1 MLKIIGKIGVC
12 LCCAAIVAAAA
23 MFIIND
29 ADNNLVRE
37 VVIEAGSEIK
47 VEDFFNECPNDAGS
61 LTDVSGIDTNMP
73 SVYRLQVHYGEVF
86 EKDVTLKIE
95 EHTAPTGEALQ
106 KMQYANLDWTDASE
120 CVDNLFDLNGIAKI
134 EYRDGVPDYKFTGD
148 YMVPVVVTD
157 WYNNSTVIEVP
168 FHVTDD
174 HNAPLFYGI
183 HNITIDDSQGAY
195 INYFD
200 GVTVKDDFDE
210 EPRYTVDSSKV
221 NMGEPGTYEIT
232 YSAVDVAGNVRK
244 QNAQVT
250 IKHVEESEAGVSG
263 ASSMWDTPVH
273 NEVYKIAMEL
283 LETLK
288 GEDDTETALNIFTW
302 VHSNVTYEPVYA
314 DQTFEGAVYEA
325 LTRHGGDCYG
335 FYACCKMLLDCAGIP
350 NKTVLRYPVT
360 YNGHYWN
367 LVFLD
372 GEWYHC
378 DSTMFMNHQWL
389 YFKQTDRQISDVRH
403 HFNGHMLPARAGGT
417 YDYFQYTNETFG
429 YDPYAEGTYNN
440 QYVDGT
446 YNNDQYETV
455 IDDNDQYTDIDNDDF
470 LYEDDDFYYTYD
482 DFRYLDEP
490 YYDDDDDLIIFE

>member
-1 MLKIIGKIGVC
+1 MLKILGKIGVC
-12 LCCAAIVAAAA
+12 LCSAAIVAAAVF
-23 MFIIND
+23 FIIKD
-29 ADNNLVRE
+29 TENNLVKE
-37 VVIEAGSEIK
+37 VVIEAGSEIRI
-47 VEDFFNECPNDAGS
+47 EDFFDDCPNDAGF
-61 LTDVSGIDTNMP
+61 LTDISGIDTNMP
-73 SVYRLQVHYGEVF
+73 AIYILKVHYGEVF

-95 EHTAPTGEALQ
+95 DHTAPTGEALT
-106 KMQYANLDWTDASE
+106 KMQYANLDWPEASE

-183 HNITIDDSQGAY
+183 HNITIDDSPNAY

-200 GVTVKDDFDE
+200 GVSIKDDYDE

-221 NMGEPGTYEIT
+221 KMGEAGTYEIT
-232 YSAVDVAGNVRK
+232 YSAVDFAGNVRK
-244 QNAQVT
+244 QSAFVT
-250 IKHVEESEAGVSG
+250 IKPAEDDETGVSG
-263 ASSMWDTPVH
+263 TSNTWDSPFH
-273 NEVYKIAMEL
+273 NEVYKIALEL

-302 VHSNVTYEPVYA
+302 VHTNVTYEPVYTE
-314 DQTFEGAVYEA
+314 QTFEGAVYEA

-335 FYACCKMLLDCAGIP
+335 IYACCKMLLDCAGIP

-367 LVFLD
+367 LVLLD

-378 DSTMFMNHQWL
+378 DSTMFMKHQWL
-389 YFKQTDRQISDVRH
+389 YFKQTDRQISDTRH
-403 HFNGHMLPARAGGT
+403 HFNGRMLPERAGGT
-417 YDYFQYTNETFG
+417 YDYFQYANDTYG
-429 YDPYAEGTYNN
+429 YDPYAEGTYGYQYADSTYDNN
-440 QYVDGT
+440 QYTDDSYDNVQT
-446 YNNDQYETV
+446 IYE
-455 IDDNDQYTDIDNDDF
+455 
-470 LYEDDDFYYTYD
+470 
-482 DFRYLDEP
+482 
-490 YYDDDDDLIIFE
+490 